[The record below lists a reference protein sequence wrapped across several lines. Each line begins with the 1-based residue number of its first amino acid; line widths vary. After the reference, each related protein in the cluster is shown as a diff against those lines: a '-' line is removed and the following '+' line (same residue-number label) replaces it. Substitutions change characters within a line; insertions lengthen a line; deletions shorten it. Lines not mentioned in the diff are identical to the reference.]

1 MYSLKRFSPL
11 MLSSLMTMVAAG
23 QSPSF
28 APLGNGGVNR
38 YEYSAPHARK
48 KGTVLLVGELIKSGE
63 RTKAVLTWQLP
74 GSSEIPLDDEPIEF
88 EYDQSALYWDGS
100 KVLIDSKSQ
109 GVCDPK
115 RKTSGLIGSGEN
127 YKVKGVEWGPWKK
140 YLLIDDSV
148 VVLTLSAT
156 HGILEWDDYAD
167 YNDFVRHDLVRKF
180 VIVGATK
187 ARLSELSSQSW

>member
-1 MYSLKRFSPL
+1 MYLLKRSFSL
-11 MLSSLMTMVAAG
+11 MLSSLMTVAAAG

-28 APLGNGGVNR
+28 APLGNGRVNR

-88 EYDQSALYWDGS
+88 EYDQSALYWNGS
-100 KVLIDSKSQ
+100 KMLIDSNSPAA
-109 GVCDPK
+109 CDPN
-115 RKTSGLIGSGEN
+115 RKTSGLIGSGES
-127 YKVKGVEWGPWKK
+127 YKAKGVEWGPWKK
-140 YLLIDDSV
+140 YLLVDDSV

-167 YNDFVRHDLVRKF
+167 YKDFVHHDLVRKF
-180 VIVGATK
+180 VIAGATK
-187 ARLSELSSQSW
+187 GKLSEVSSE

>member
-1 MYSLKRFSPL
+1 
-11 MLSSLMTMVAAG
+11 MLSSQMAVVATG
-23 QSPSF
+23 QPPSF
-28 APLGNGGVNR
+28 APLGSGAVNR

-88 EYDQSALYWDGS
+88 EYDKSALYWNGS
-100 KVLIDSKSQ
+100 KTLMDSKSP
-109 GVCDPK
+109 GACDPN
-115 RKTSGLIGSGEN
+115 RKTSGLIGSGES

-140 YLLIDDSV
+140 YLLKNDSV

-187 ARLSELSSQSW
+187 AKLSEVSSQ